1 MDNLLV
7 APHSLT
13 LEQNVL
19 GCLMF
24 DCQVSDD
31 IFSVLTVNDF
41 YDPKHRIIF
50 TACFDL
56 FISNNNPDICILS
69 EYLKEKDLHNKMGGD
84 DYLEKILRDSPASDV
99 NVMLYCQR
107 VKELSIRRVLIKK
120 AQNVLE
126 LAYNSNGQSLVD
138 ILDISESSIMSV
150 RDLVTNE
157 AGAKNVNDVAKKV
170 MDDLDERYASDGK
183 LPGYPTG
190 FFQLDELTLG
200 IEKKRLTIIGG
211 RPSQGKTT
219 LMMNILEN
227 MMLSG
232 DERLRDKAGLVFTM
246 EMENESI
253 VENMIASL
261 GKVLNYKIRKG
272 NLDDWEWPSV
282 TNGTGKLHG
291 MNLYL
296 DDRPART
303 LQDIRAEARRI
314 KKMHKG
320 GLAFIAVDYL
330 QRMGTVEKFDTTS
343 QKVGSFSAGLKRIA
357 QDFDCPVI
365 ALAQLN
371 RLGSQRPNKRPSL
384 SDLRD
389 SGEIEQDGDLIMFIH
404 REEYYQR
411 TDENAGKAE
420 LIIAKQRKGMCGTV
434 HLDSNLHF
442 CRFENPSNYNSEVE
456 NDRN

>member
-13 LEQNVL
+13 LEQSVL
-19 GCLMF
+19 ACLMS

-31 IFSVLTVNDF
+31 IFSVLVVDDF
-41 YDPKHRIIF
+41 YDPKHRVIF
-50 TACFDL
+50 SACFDL
-56 FISNNNPDICILS
+56 FKTNNTPDALLMS
-69 EYLKEKDLHNKMGGD
+69 DYLKEKRLSDRSGGD
-84 DYLEKILRDSPASDV
+84 DYLGKILRDSPATDV
-99 NVMLYCQR
+99 NVLIHCQR
-107 VKELSIRRVLIKK
+107 IKELSVRRVLIKK
-120 AQNVLE
+120 TQSILD

-138 ILDISESSIMSV
+138 ILDVSESSIMSV

-157 AGAKNVNDVAKKV
+157 SGAKKVNHVAKKV
-170 MDDLDERYASDGK
+170 IADLDEKYANNGK

-232 DERLRDKAGLVFTM
+232 DERLNDKAGLVFTM

-282 TNGTGKLHG
+282 TNGTSRLHG

-314 KKMHKG
+314 KKLHG

-434 HLDSNLHF
+434 YLDSNLQF
-442 CRFENPSNYNSEVE
+442 CRFENPHNKGV
-456 NDRN
+456 

>member
-1 MDNLLV
+1 
-7 APHSLT
+7 
-13 LEQNVL
+13 
-19 GCLMF
+19 
-24 DCQVSDD
+24 
-31 IFSVLTVNDF
+31 
-41 YDPKHRIIF
+41 
-50 TACFDL
+50 
-56 FISNNNPDICILS
+56 
-69 EYLKEKDLHNKMGGD
+69 
-84 DYLEKILRDSPASDV
+84 
-99 NVMLYCQR
+99 
-107 VKELSIRRVLIKK
+107 
-120 AQNVLE
+120 
-126 LAYNSNGQSLVD
+126 
-138 ILDISESSIMSV
+138 
-150 RDLVTNE
+150 
-157 AGAKNVNDVAKKV
+157 
-170 MDDLDERYASDGK
+170 
-183 LPGYPTG
+183 
-190 FFQLDELTLG
+190 LG

-219 LMMNILEN
+219 ILMNILEN
-227 MMLSG
+227 MMLSN
-232 DERLRDKAGLVFTM
+232 DDRLKDKAGLLFTM

-261 GKVLNYKIRKG
+261 GKVPNYKIRKG
-272 NLDDWEWPSV
+272 DLDDYEWPKV
-282 TNGTGKLHG
+282 TNGSSKLHS

-314 KKMHKG
+314 QRMHKG
-320 GLAFIAVDYL
+320 GIAFIAVDYL

-404 REEYYQR
+404 REEYYNK
-411 TDENAGKAE
+411 TPENTGKAE
-420 LIIAKQRKGMCGTV
+420 LIIAKQRKGMCETV

-442 CRFENPSNYNSEVE
+442 CRFENPHKSGV
-456 NDRN
+456 